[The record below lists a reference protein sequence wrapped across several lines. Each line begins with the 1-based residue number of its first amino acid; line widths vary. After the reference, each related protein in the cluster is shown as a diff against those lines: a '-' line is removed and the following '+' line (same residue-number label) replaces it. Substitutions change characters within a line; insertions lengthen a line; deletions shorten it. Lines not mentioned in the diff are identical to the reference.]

1 MAAVAAHAQ
10 ADPAWSLSG
19 FGTAG
24 VVKQNGATGLGF
36 VRNRTQR
43 GTDTDLSAAP
53 DSRAGLQ
60 LNWNGGPRWEAA
72 VQGVLVQKPSG
83 TPAGESIEWAYL
95 GYRPWPNTRVRLGR
109 TSPDLFL
116 FAESRNVGFALPWAR
131 PPVDFYGF
139 APVASID
146 GADIEQRWF
155 TGDTTWRARATA
167 GAVRT
172 SVIDNKGSRLTLHGP
187 NAFAMGLSREEG
199 GLQMKVS
206 FLRSRIEVNAG
217 PQVDQLRQ
225 GLNQLAALPV
235 PGLAGAVAPLSQN
248 LWTGGMT
255 TYLALAAQYETGPWT
270 LIAEGSRLR
279 VPGSQLNADRAYVS
293 AGYRSGAVTY
303 YGTASRVK
311 PKDPAVTT
319 PALATSLAPVIG
331 PAAAG
336 QAQALAGY
344 AGAAGD
350 AYRYDQGTVG
360 IGLRWDFSPSAALK
374 LQVDRFDVRQHGG
387 AGWRTYDGRA
397 TQGTLVSMLV
407 DFVWGQ

>member
-1 MAAVAAHAQ
+1 MAVFAAQ
-10 ADPAWSLSG
+10 AQSDSHWSLSG

-24 VVKQNGATGLGF
+24 VVKQNGASGLGF

-43 GTDTDLSAAP
+43 GAGTDLGAAP

-60 LNWNGGPRWEAA
+60 LNWNGGPQWEAGA
-72 VQGVLVQKPSG
+72 QGVLVQKPAG
-83 TPAGESIEWAYL
+83 TPVQENIEWAYL
-95 GYRPWPNTRVRLGR
+95 GYRPWPNTRIRLGR

-139 APVASID
+139 APLVSID
-146 GADIEQRWF
+146 GADLEQRWF
-155 TGDTTWRARATA
+155 TGNASWRARATA

-172 SVIDNKGSRLTLHGP
+172 SVIDNSGSRLTLHGA

-199 GLQMKVS
+199 GLLVKVS
-206 FLRSRIEVNAG
+206 FLRSRIEVNAN
-217 PQVDQLRQ
+217 PQVGQLLQ
-225 GLNQLAALPV
+225 GLNQLAAIPV
-235 PGLAGAVAPLSQN
+235 PGLANAVAPLGQN

-270 LIAEGSRLR
+270 FIAEGSRLR
-279 VPGSQLNADRAYVS
+279 VPGSALNADRAYVS
-293 AGYRSGAVTY
+293 AGYRSGSVTY

-311 PKDPAVTT
+311 PDDPAVTA
-319 PALATSLAPVIG
+319 PALAPLLTPVIG
-331 PAAAG
+331 PAAAA

-350 AYRYDQGTVG
+350 SYRYDQSTVG
-360 IGLRWDFSPSAALK
+360 VGLRWDFSPNAALK
-374 LQVDRFDVRQHGG
+374 LQVDRFDVHRHGG
-387 AGWRTYDGRA
+387 AGWRSYDGRA